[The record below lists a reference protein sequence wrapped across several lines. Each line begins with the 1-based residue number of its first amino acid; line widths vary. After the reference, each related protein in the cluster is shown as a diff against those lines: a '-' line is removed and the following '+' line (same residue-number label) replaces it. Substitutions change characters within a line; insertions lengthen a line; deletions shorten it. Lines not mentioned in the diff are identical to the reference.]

1 VDARAL
7 EAHENAV
14 RHRCPLRVFRFAVG
28 AYLEA
33 GSADVS
39 SWGKVRGIG
48 AGSATGRQGK
58 SSRGPQHT
66 REVETRERFKKIS
79 LRSDKKHACLKLA
92 GAGLEGR
99 RLRTP
104 LSRSCCSSRRVAAAS
119 GDAMGWDRT
128 SEATLQ
134 GAGGGVMRGFSNDG
148 TGKIFP
154 RLALVARRDVGL
166 NRVRSPERRRVGTVR
181 SIRDLI
187 ETCTVLVDN
196 RRIRIRSYG

>member
-1 VDARAL
+1 M
-7 EAHENAV
+7 
-14 RHRCPLRVFRFAVG
+14 
-28 AYLEA
+28 
-33 GSADVS
+33 
-39 SWGKVRGIG
+39 RGIG

-58 SSRGPQHT
+58 FSRGPPNT
-66 REVETRERFKKIS
+66 REVETRERHKKIS

-134 GAGGGVMRGFSNDG
+134 GAGG
-148 TGKIFP
+148 
-154 RLALVARRDVGL
+154 
-166 NRVRSPERRRVGTVR
+166 
-181 SIRDLI
+181 
-187 ETCTVLVDN
+187 
-196 RRIRIRSYG
+196 